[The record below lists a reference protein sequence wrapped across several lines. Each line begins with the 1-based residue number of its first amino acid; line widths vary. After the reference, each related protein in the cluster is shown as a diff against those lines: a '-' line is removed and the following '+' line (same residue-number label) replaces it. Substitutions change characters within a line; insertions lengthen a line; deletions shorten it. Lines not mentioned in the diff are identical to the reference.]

1 MQGGLSNGGSH
12 SCHFFITILN
22 MSHLMGAYW
31 IIVISEVMVLVKFGL
46 QNILKLCAGT
56 VKQICVVFGT
66 MAFLP

>member
-31 IIVISEVMVLVKFGL
+31 IIVIPEVMVLV
-46 QNILKLCAGT
+46 LKLCAGT